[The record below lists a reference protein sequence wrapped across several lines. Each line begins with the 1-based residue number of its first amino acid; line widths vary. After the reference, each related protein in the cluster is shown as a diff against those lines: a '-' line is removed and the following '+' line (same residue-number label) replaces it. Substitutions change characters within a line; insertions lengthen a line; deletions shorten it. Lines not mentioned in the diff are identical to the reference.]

1 MRVVGGEH
9 GGRRLAAPRGRST
22 RPTSER
28 TREAVFSMLGDISGA
43 SVLDLFA
50 GSGALG
56 IEALSRGAAHA
67 TFVDS
72 GRAAIIAIRRNL
84 EQLGLVESALIT
96 KLDVRALPSLGET
109 YDLVFVDPPYSQA
122 SALGPLLARELPA
135 RLTPGGRVVS
145 ESDRRTPL
153 ELGFPTIR
161 ERRYGDTL
169 IRIHQLPTK

>member
-1 MRVVGGEH
+1 
-9 GGRRLAAPRGRST
+9 
-22 RPTSER
+22 
-28 TREAVFSMLGDISGA
+28 
-43 SVLDLFA
+43 
-50 GSGALG
+50 
-56 IEALSRGAAHA
+56 
-67 TFVDS
+67 
-72 GRAAIIAIRRNL
+72 
-84 EQLGLVESALIT
+84 LIT

-109 YDLVFVDPPYSQA
+109 YYLVFVDPPYSQA

>member
-1 MRVVGGEH
+1 MRVVGGEY

-43 SVLDLFA
+43 RVLDLFA

-72 GRAAIIAIRRNL
+72 GPAAVTVIRRNL
-84 EQLGLVESALIT
+84 EQLGLGECALIA
-96 KLDVRALPSLGET
+96 KLDVRALGPVGEA
-109 YDLVFVDPPYSQA
+109 YDLVFVDPPYPQA
-122 SALGPLLARELPA
+122 NPLGPLLARELPA
-135 RLTPGGRVVS
+135 RVTPGGRVVS
-145 ESDRRTPL
+145 ESDRRSPL
-153 ELGFPTIR
+153 ELGLPMIR

-169 IRIHQLPTK
+169 IRIHQLPTT